1 MNKVFRSFILY
12 PHSSLFLLLFGILL
26 MILSFYLDFARLS
39 DASLFYPVI
48 AVKTLIWKFI
58 ESDKMGLIISL
69 ILYPFAFTLI
79 LLLFLLKS
87 VQKKA
92 KELILLINSRIEG
105 FREKLF
111 HIKAVYLLALMFF
124 ILIVTTYKLTN
135 NRVQASIPL
144 WLMVIIL
151 VFLFVTTLLLAI
163 YYNKNH
169 KRIKKDTSSKVIY
182 LAISYGI
189 LTVITILAI
198 VILLKARS
206 FNIFVV
212 VTGLILLIFVK
223 DIFIFLVNYF
233 PLIFNVMY
241 LYFGQYVSFTKGFF
255 EVIIG
260 LILLSVILLSSYYF
274 LRLKKLQSDVCFR
287 ANYIALNYSVSC
299 VIYFLMILLILNQ
312 NGVSV
317 LVGAYAALI
326 GSAFI
331 LSGLSIAVYQ
341 RKKAFPDLFIP
352 VSNEEKLK
360 VPGLISLIQKK
371 LSKQQ

>member
-1 MNKVFRSFILY
+1 
-12 PHSSLFLLLFGILL
+12 
-26 MILSFYLDFARLS
+26 
-39 DASLFYPVI
+39 
-48 AVKTLIWKFI
+48 
-58 ESDKMGLIISL
+58 
-69 ILYPFAFTLI
+69 
-79 LLLFLLKS
+79 
-87 VQKKA
+87 
-92 KELILLINSRIEG
+92 
-105 FREKLF
+105 
-111 HIKAVYLLALMFF
+111 
-124 ILIVTTYKLTN
+124 
-135 NRVQASIPL
+135 
-144 WLMVIIL
+144 
-151 VFLFVTTLLLAI
+151 
-163 YYNKNH
+163 
-169 KRIKKDTSSKVIY
+169 
-182 LAISYGI
+182 
-189 LTVITILAI
+189 
-198 VILLKARS
+198 
-206 FNIFVV
+206 
-212 VTGLILLIFVK
+212 
-223 DIFIFLVNYF
+223 
-233 PLIFNVMY
+233 MY